1 MTENQPSAPLPPMPV
16 TGKQGKHRFSP
27 NSPPRVAAG
36 TTQSKRLP
44 TQLGTRLLIC
54 VCVVCCM
61 AKQDTVGNQDSK
73 GLYFRVVVVFV
84 VFVSYSCSYSSFD
97 LEAQRLVPFLV
108 III

>member
-1 MTENQPSAPLPPMPV
+1 MTENQPSAPLPPMPLSLANKV
-16 TGKQGKHRFSP
+16 STGFPQIALH
-27 NSPPRVAAG
+27 VLLLG

-61 AKQDTVGNQDSK
+61 AKQDTVGNQDNK
-73 GLYFRVVVVFV
+73 GLYFRVVCF
-84 VFVSYSCSYSSFD
+84 FFSYFCSYSSFN